1 MTPAHKN
8 EQPLG
13 PNNTRLLQI
22 EEVIR
27 VPKFPNTTQSSPA
40 TNNPLPPSRFHFP
53 SSQSPRPSSPR
64 RSPAT
69 APTVAAEA
77 SAAMSQGLS
86 DRDILDAVGT
96 TAAALSLAGSSFIVL
111 CYLLFRELRKFSFKL
126 VFFLAVSVSEPDL
139 GALGSGL

>member
-1 MTPAHKN
+1 
-8 EQPLG
+8 
-13 PNNTRLLQI
+13 
-22 EEVIR
+22 
-27 VPKFPNTTQSSPA
+27 
-40 TNNPLPPSRFHFP
+40 
-53 SSQSPRPSSPR
+53 
-64 RSPAT
+64 
-69 APTVAAEA
+69 VAAEA